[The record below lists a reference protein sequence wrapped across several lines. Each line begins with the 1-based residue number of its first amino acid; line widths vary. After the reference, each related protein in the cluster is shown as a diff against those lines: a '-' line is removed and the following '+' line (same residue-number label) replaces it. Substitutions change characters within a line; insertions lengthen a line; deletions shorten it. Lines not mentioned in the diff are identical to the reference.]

1 VKPITAAQ
9 ILLLDLQTEQTLRL
23 QQQLLAEGDAC
34 TSRAKRGSASSASS
48 AGHAAHAGHAG
59 HAGHASGLRGKRRVK
74 RPKEAKV
81 IPQPVGI
88 PRPDPPA
95 SEEEEADWCQVHRH
109 GEARRLSRRER
120 DRDGEREQARK
131 PVSMPAGR
139 PLLSQPEKA
148 KVPQPER
155 PAESKSGS
163 GAPPPANAKAA
174 PEAPTPDTALK
185 LAAPEVP
192 DAPLLSEASKDVL
205 KVLSRPP
212 PPALPPPCPA
222 GQEILRWLH
231 FEPAPE
237 PTVLNDMGCLSGGTG
252 GTPGVWLE
260 KVEVEQPAG
269 RDWRF

>member
-1 VKPITAAQ
+1 MEATPARAAPSVAPLPAPPAPDTRHTRDTRDTRDTPLVCEGSAGSSGPRRRRSSPSLWESLGQIHLPRRRRRPIGAKSTAMVRRGVSQDGSA
-9 ILLLDLQTEQTLRL
+9 T
-23 QQQLLAEGDAC
+23 AMGSA
-34 TSRAKRGSASSASS
+34 SKRGSRSQC
-48 AGHAAHAGHAG
+48 
-59 HAGHASGLRGKRRVK
+59 L
-74 RPKEAKV
+74 
-81 IPQPVGI
+81 
-88 PRPDPPA
+88 
-95 SEEEEADWCQVHRH
+95 
-109 GEARRLSRRER
+109 
-120 DRDGEREQARK
+120 
-131 PVSMPAGR
+131 PAGR
-139 PLLSQPEKA
+139 FSRSRRRPRCHSLRGRQSPSQATGLGMEA
-148 KVPQPER
+148 MQR
-155 PAESKSGS
+155 GS